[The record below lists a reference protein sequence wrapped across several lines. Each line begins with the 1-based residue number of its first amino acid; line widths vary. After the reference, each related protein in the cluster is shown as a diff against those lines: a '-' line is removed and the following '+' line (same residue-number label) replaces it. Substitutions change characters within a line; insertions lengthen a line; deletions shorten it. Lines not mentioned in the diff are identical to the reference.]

1 MLLLIYLRGL
11 YCRFQGPVFFWKDK
25 DVRQDIGLSQHTLIN
40 ARRFLQDKELL
51 KFKSG
56 DGRHATQY
64 TILDTV
70 LLPELS
76 HAKTATQGRTSSG
89 AKGCKKCTPYNETQQ
104 IVKNKTESEPF
115 HGMSE
120 EDKAILRSKGVD
132 LSDIGSCQPK
142 GNKVSADKIGK
153 VT

>member
-1 MLLLIYLRGL
+1 MLLFIYLRGL

-25 DVRQDIGLSQHTLIN
+25 DVRQELGLSQHTLID

-51 KFKSG
+51 IFKSG

-64 TILDTV
+64 TLLGSV
-70 LLPELS
+70 LLPELRY
-76 HAKTATQGRTSSG
+76 AKTAPHRRTSSG
-89 AKGCKKCTPYNETQQ
+89 AKECKKCTPYNKTQQ

-142 GNKVSADKIGK
+142 GKVM
-153 VT
+153 